1 MGGEEP
7 TSPPKERHMRGG
19 EGELH
24 WGVKVHLCPWL
35 FFLSHIFSATLSLIA
50 HHSRI
55 LYYIDIRYNI
65 EVFSESLHILYEMVC
80 GLMLSMF

>member
-1 MGGEEP
+1 MGGEGAFGP
-7 TSPPKERHMRGG
+7 
-19 EGELH
+19 L
-24 WGVKVHLCPWL
+24 VV
-35 FFLSHIFSATLSLIA
+35 FFSHILSATLSLIA

-80 GLMLSMF
+80 GLMLKSVCFNEVLMKTIKT